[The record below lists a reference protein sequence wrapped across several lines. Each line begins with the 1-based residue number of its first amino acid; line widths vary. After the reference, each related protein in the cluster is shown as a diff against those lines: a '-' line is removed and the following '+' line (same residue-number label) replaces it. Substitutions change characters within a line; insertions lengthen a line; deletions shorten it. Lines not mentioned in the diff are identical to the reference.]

1 MQVNDICLVNE
12 SISLEKLI
20 VGPNGRLSAP
30 EGKLLTVVVGG
41 VEIDPA
47 PGEYTGDIRLVITD
61 YIDAPIE
68 GMHARPGDPP
78 EPYRAALLLEK
89 DGPSENSVS
98 AAYAGGTIE
107 GSTVSGG
114 TSFPRSM
121 T

>member
-41 VEIDPA
+41 VEIDPV

-68 GMHARPGDPP
+68 GMHARPGGPP
-78 EPYRAALLLEK
+78 EP
-89 DGPSENSVS
+89 
-98 AAYAGGTIE
+98 
-107 GSTVSGG
+107 
-114 TSFPRSM
+114 
-121 T
+121 